1 MPSKLQ
7 NLLLFLLL
15 LAFQEMII
23 MRGEAAICESPS
35 KLFTGLC
42 FSDKNCSA
50 ICEKEK
56 FVTGQCKFWKCICS
70 KDCGT
75 GGGGGGDPGG
85 PPDEGSPGGGGDEGP
100 PEGGPP
106 ATVKTPA
113 VNRKSLVKS

>member
-1 MPSKLQ
+1 
-7 NLLLFLLL
+7 
-15 LAFQEMII
+15 MII
-23 MRGEAAICESPS
+23 MRGEAATCESPS

-56 FVTGQCKFWKCICS
+56 FISGQCKVWKCICS

-75 GGGGGGDPGG
+75 GGGGGGGGGGDPGG
-85 PPDEGSPGGGGDEGP
+85 PPDEGSPGGGGDEGQ

-106 ATVKTPA
+106 ATKKTPA